1 MNLGD
6 LQSTRSKE
14 RQKDS
19 LQHLRE
25 EFYAEVGAFVEELRT
40 ERERAAA
47 AADDPFDAPE
57 VRRLTDDIGTAEN
70 TVEAIYERRV
80 GKLVKLASLD
90 AAGMPAD
97 EDGLTA
103 EERELFGTLVDAI
116 ESNRA
121 HVLDDVLAG
130 EGDDAAT
137 DDPAG
142 EEASSASGVG
152 ENAEPSDAGPAG
164 ETSPDDATAHD
175 TEPAGTVEHAGT
187 AEPDGGVA
195 ADGATGRATPGEAEG
210 GVTAPNAMGGDT
222 SAAAVDESP
231 SDGSRSDEPT
241 IDESSSEP
249 DRAPAGDSD
258 AGGETTQR
266 TSDTDDTADTDRTTV
281 RITRDVG
288 EIMGVDERTYHLASE
303 DVVTLPEVNATPLLE
318 RDAAEQLD

>member
-6 LQSTRSKE
+6 LQSARSKE

-25 EFYAEVGAFVEELRT
+25 DFYADIGRFVEELRT

-47 AADDPFDAPE
+47 AADDPFAAPE
-57 VRRLTDDIGTAEN
+57 VRRLTDDIETAEN

-97 EDGLTA
+97 KDGLTS
-103 EERELFGTLVDAI
+103 EERDLFDTLVDSI

-121 HVLDDVLAG
+121 HVLEDVLAG
-130 EGDDAAT
+130 EGDATAT
-137 DDPAG
+137 DDAAETSPAP
-142 EEASSASGVG
+142 GVG
-152 ENAEPSDAGPAG
+152 ESPTPTDAGPAA
-164 ETSPDDATAHD
+164 ETVSDDATAHD
-175 TEPAGTVEHAGT
+175 TAEPAGT

-195 ADGATGRATPGEAEG
+195 DAEGTAGRAESGAAEG
-210 GVTAPNAMGGDT
+210 GVTAADAMGGDT
-222 SAAAVDESP
+222 PSAAADESL
-231 SDGSRSDEPT
+231 SDEARG
-241 IDESSSEP
+241 DEPSASERSSEAG
-249 DRAPAGDSD
+249 RASAGADD
-258 AGGETTQR
+258 AGSETAQR
-266 TSDTDDTADTDRTTV
+266 ESDDTDRTTV

>member
-6 LQSTRSKE
+6 LQSARSKE

-25 EFYAEVGAFVEELRT
+25 DFYADVGRFVEELRT

-47 AADDPFDAPE
+47 AADDPFAAPE
-57 VRRLTDDIGTAEN
+57 VRRLTDDIETAEN

-97 EDGLTA
+97 EDGLTS
-103 EERELFGTLVDAI
+103 EERDLFDTLVDSI

-121 HVLDDVLAG
+121 HVLEDVLAG
-130 EGDDAAT
+130 EGDATAT
-137 DDPAG
+137 DDAA
-142 EEASSASGVG
+142 ETSSAPGVG
-152 ENAEPSDAGPAG
+152 ESPTPTDAGPAA
-164 ETSPDDATAHD
+164 ETVSDDATAHD
-175 TEPAGTVEHAGT
+175 TAEPAGT

-195 ADGATGRATPGEAEG
+195 DAEGTAGRAESGAAEG
-210 GVTAPNAMGGDT
+210 GVTAADAMGGDT
-222 SAAAVDESP
+222 PGAAADESL
-231 SDGSRSDEPT
+231 SDEARG
-241 IDESSSEP
+241 DEPSASERSSEAG
-249 DRAPAGDSD
+249 RASAGADD
-258 AGGETTQR
+258 AGSETAQR
-266 TSDTDDTADTDRTTV
+266 ESDDTDRTTV

-318 RDAAEQLD
+318 RDAAEQLE

>member
-6 LQSTRSKE
+6 LQSARSKE

-25 EFYAEVGAFVEELRT
+25 DFYADIGRFVEELRT

-47 AADDPFDAPE
+47 AADDPFAAPE
-57 VRRLTDDIGTAEN
+57 VRRLTDDIETAEN

-97 EDGLTA
+97 QDGLTS
-103 EERELFGTLVDAI
+103 EERDLFDTLVDSI

-121 HVLDDVLAG
+121 HVLEDVLAG
-130 EGDDAAT
+130 EGDATAT
-137 DDPAG
+137 DDAAETSPAPG
-142 EEASSASGVG
+142 SEESAT
-152 ENAEPSDAGPAG
+152 PTDAGPAA
-164 ETSPDDATAHD
+164 ETVSDDATAHD
-175 TEPAGTVEHAGT
+175 TAEPAGT

-195 ADGATGRATPGEAEG
+195 DAEGTAGRAESGAAEG
-210 GVTAPNAMGGDT
+210 GVTAADAMGGDT
-222 SAAAVDESP
+222 PSAAADESL
-231 SDGSRSDEPT
+231 SDEARG
-241 IDESSSEP
+241 DEPSASERSSEAG
-249 DRAPAGDSD
+249 RASAGADD
-258 AGGETTQR
+258 AGSETAQR
-266 TSDTDDTADTDRTTV
+266 ESDDTDRTTV

>member
-6 LQSTRSKE
+6 LQSARSKE

-19 LQHLRE
+19 LQHLPE
-25 EFYAEVGAFVEELRT
+25 DFYADVGEFVEELRT

-57 VRRLTDDIGTAEN
+57 VRRLTDNIKTAEN
-70 TVEAIYERRV
+70 TTEAIYERRT

-97 EDGLTA
+97 EDGLTG
-103 EERELFGTLVDAI
+103 EERDLFRTLVEAI

-130 EGDDAAT
+130 EGDDAAQDPT
-137 DDPAG
+137 DATTEPMDDTDAAEPAG
-142 EEASSASGVG
+142 TP
-152 ENAEPSDAGPAG
+152 EPSDATAATDERNGRA
-164 ETSPDDATAHD
+164 SP
-175 TEPAGTVEHAGT
+175 TEA
-187 AEPDGGVA
+187 DGGVSA
-195 ADGATGRATPGEAEG
+195 AE
-210 GVTAPNAMGGDT
+210 AMGGDT
-222 SAAAVDESP
+222 PDESP
-231 SDGSRSDEPT
+231 NNSLTDEPPT
-241 IDESSSEP
+241 ETG
-249 DRAPAGDSD
+249 RAPAGADD
-258 AGGETTQR
+258 AGGETPE
-266 TSDTDDTADTDRTTV
+266 SDTDRTTV

-288 EIMGVDERTYHLASE
+288 EILGVDERTYHLAAE

>member
-19 LQHLRE
+19 LQLLRE

-47 AADDPFDAPE
+47 AADDPFSAPE
-57 VRRLTDDIGTAEN
+57 VRRLTDDIETAEN
-70 TVEAIYERRV
+70 TAEAIYERRV

-97 EDGLTA
+97 EDGLTS
-103 EERELFGTLVDAI
+103 EERELFETLVESI

-130 EGDDAAT
+130 DGDAAAT
-137 DDPAG
+137 DD
-142 EEASSASGVG
+142 EAETDSPT
-152 ENAEPSDAGPAG
+152 PSDGTTGPAPSDG
-164 ETSPDDATAHD
+164 VRAAGAGSDDSSPAETGAGV
-175 TEPAGTVEHAGT
+175 EPAGT
-187 AEPDGGVA
+187 AEPDGGVEA
-195 ADGATGRATPGEAEG
+195 VDGTTGRTAPGEAEG
-210 GVTAPNAMGGDT
+210 GVTAADAMGSTADT
-222 SAAAVDESP
+222 TADASMNDQSP
-231 SDGSRSDEPT
+231 TDEPPT
-241 IDESSSEP
+241 EP
-249 DRAPAGDSD
+249 DRAPAGADD
-258 AGGETTQR
+258 AGGETAQR
-266 TSDTDDTADTDRTTV
+266 TTDDDTDRTTV

-318 RDAAEQLD
+318 RDAAEQLE

>member
-6 LQSTRSKE
+6 LQSARSKE

-47 AADDPFDAPE
+47 AADDPFSAPE
-57 VRRLTDDIGTAEN
+57 VRRLTDDIETAEN

-97 EDGLTA
+97 EDGLTS
-103 EERELFGTLVDAI
+103 EERDLFETLVDAI

-130 EGDDAAT
+130 DEAASDDEAETDSPTPPDGAT
-137 DDPAG
+137 GPAPTD
-142 EEASSASGVG
+142 GVG
-152 ENAEPSDAGPAG
+152 AAGAGSDDSNPAETGAAV
-164 ETSPDDATAHD
+164 
-175 TEPAGTVEHAGT
+175 EPAGT
-187 AEPDGGVA
+187 AEPDAGVE
-195 ADGATGRATPGEAEG
+195 ADDGTTGRTAPGEAEG
-210 GVTAPNAMGGDT
+210 GVTAADAMGGGTADT
-222 SAAAVDESP
+222 AVDESTNDQSP
-231 SDGSRSDEPT
+231 TDEPPT
-241 IDESSSEP
+241 EP
-249 DRAPAGDSD
+249 GRAPAGANDTGS
-258 AGGETTQR
+258 ETAQR
-266 TSDTDDTADTDRTTV
+266 TTDDDTDRTTV

-318 RDAAEQLD
+318 RDAAEQLE

>member
-6 LQSTRSKE
+6 LQSARSKE

-25 EFYAEVGAFVEELRT
+25 DFYADVGAFVEELRT
-40 ERERAAA
+40 ERERAAT
-47 AADDPFDAPE
+47 AADDPFAAPE
-57 VRRLTDDIGTAEN
+57 VRRLTDDIETAEN

-97 EDGLTA
+97 EDGLTS
-103 EERELFGTLVDAI
+103 EERDLFDTLVDSI

-121 HVLDDVLAG
+121 HVLEDVLAG
-130 EGDDAAT
+130 EGDATAT
-137 DDPAG
+137 DDA
-142 EEASSASGVG
+142 ADTSSAPGVG
-152 ENAEPSDAGPAG
+152 ESPTPTDAGPAA
-164 ETSPDDATAHD
+164 ETVSDDATAHD
-175 TEPAGTVEHAGT
+175 TAEPAGT

-195 ADGATGRATPGEAEG
+195 DAEGTAGRAESGAAEG
-210 GVTAPNAMGGDT
+210 GVTAADAMGGDT
-222 SAAAVDESP
+222 PGAAADESL
-231 SDGSRSDEPT
+231 SDEARG
-241 IDESSSEP
+241 DEPSASERSSEAG
-249 DRAPAGDSD
+249 RASAGADD
-258 AGGETTQR
+258 AGSETAQR
-266 TSDTDDTADTDRTTV
+266 GSDDTDRTTV

-318 RDAAEQLD
+318 RDAAEQLE

>member
-6 LQSTRSKE
+6 LQSARSKE

-25 EFYAEVGAFVEELRT
+25 DFYADIGRFVEELRT

-47 AADDPFDAPE
+47 AADDPFAAPE
-57 VRRLTDDIGTAEN
+57 VRRLTDDIETAEN

-97 EDGLTA
+97 QDGLTS
-103 EERELFGTLVDAI
+103 EERDLFDTLVDSI

-121 HVLDDVLAG
+121 HVLEDVLAG
-130 EGDDAAT
+130 EGDATAT
-137 DDPAG
+137 DDAA
-142 EEASSASGVG
+142 ETSSAPGVG
-152 ENAEPSDAGPAG
+152 ESPTPTDAGPAA
-164 ETSPDDATAHD
+164 ETVSDDATAHD
-175 TEPAGTVEHAGT
+175 TAEPAGT

-195 ADGATGRATPGEAEG
+195 DAEGTAGRAESGAAEG
-210 GVTAPNAMGGDT
+210 GVTAADAMGGDT
-222 SAAAVDESP
+222 PSAAADESL
-231 SDGSRSDEPT
+231 SDEARG
-241 IDESSSEP
+241 DEPSASERSSEAG
-249 DRAPAGDSD
+249 RASAGADD
-258 AGGETTQR
+258 AGSETAQR
-266 TSDTDDTADTDRTTV
+266 ESDDTDRTTV

>member
-6 LQSTRSKE
+6 LQSARSKE

-25 EFYAEVGAFVEELRT
+25 DFYADVGRFVEELRT
-40 ERERAAA
+40 ERERAAV
-47 AADDPFDAPE
+47 AADDPFAAPE
-57 VRRLTDDIGTAEN
+57 VRRLTDDIETAEN

-97 EDGLTA
+97 EDGLTS
-103 EERELFGTLVDAI
+103 EERDLFDTLVDSI

-121 HVLDDVLAG
+121 HVLEDVLAG
-130 EGDDAAT
+130 EGDATAT
-137 DDPAG
+137 DDAA
-142 EEASSASGVG
+142 ETSSAPGVG
-152 ENAEPSDAGPAG
+152 ESPTPTDAGPAA
-164 ETSPDDATAHD
+164 ETVSDDATAHD
-175 TEPAGTVEHAGT
+175 TAEPAGT

-195 ADGATGRATPGEAEG
+195 DAEGTAGRAESGAAEG
-210 GVTAPNAMGGDT
+210 GVTAADAMGGDT
-222 SAAAVDESP
+222 PSAAADESL
-231 SDGSRSDEPT
+231 SDEARG
-241 IDESSSEP
+241 DEPSASERSSEAG
-249 DRAPAGDSD
+249 RASAGADD
-258 AGGETTQR
+258 AGSETAQR
-266 TSDTDDTADTDRTTV
+266 ESDDTDRTTV

-318 RDAAEQLD
+318 RDAAEQLE

>member
-6 LQSTRSKE
+6 LQSARSKE

-25 EFYAEVGAFVEELRT
+25 DFYADVGRFVEELRT

-47 AADDPFDAPE
+47 AADDPFAAPE
-57 VRRLTDDIGTAEN
+57 VRRLTDDIETAEN

-97 EDGLTA
+97 EDGLTS
-103 EERELFGTLVDAI
+103 EERDLFDTLVDSI

-121 HVLDDVLAG
+121 HVLEDVLAG
-130 EGDDAAT
+130 EGDATAT
-137 DDPAG
+137 DDAA
-142 EEASSASGVG
+142 ETSSAPGVG
-152 ENAEPSDAGPAG
+152 ESPTPTDAGPAA
-164 ETSPDDATAHD
+164 ETVSDDATAHN
-175 TEPAGTVEHAGT
+175 TAEPAGT

-195 ADGATGRATPGEAEG
+195 DAEGTAGRAESGAAEG
-210 GVTAPNAMGGDT
+210 GVTAADAMRGDT
-222 SAAAVDESP
+222 PDASP
-231 SDGSRSDEPT
+231 SDGSRSDEPSA
-241 IDESSSEP
+241 DEQSAGEPSASERSSEP
-249 DRAPAGDSD
+249 GRTPARASD
-258 AGGETTQR
+258 AGGETVQGA
-266 TSDTDDTADTDRTTV
+266 TDDDTDRTTV
-281 RITRDVG
+281 RITRDIG

-318 RDAAEQLD
+318 RDAAEQLE

>member
-6 LQSTRSKE
+6 LQSARSKE

-25 EFYAEVGAFVEELRT
+25 DFYADVGRFVEELRT

-47 AADDPFDAPE
+47 AADDPFAAPE
-57 VRRLTDDIGTAEN
+57 VRRLTDDIETAEN

-97 EDGLTA
+97 EDGLTS
-103 EERELFGTLVDAI
+103 EERDLFDTLVDSI

-121 HVLDDVLAG
+121 HVLEDVLAG
-130 EGDDAAT
+130 EGDATAT
-137 DDPAG
+137 DDAA
-142 EEASSASGVG
+142 ETSSAPGVG
-152 ENAEPSDAGPAG
+152 ESPTPTDAGPAA
-164 ETSPDDATAHD
+164 ETVSDDATAHD
-175 TEPAGTVEHAGT
+175 TAEPAGT

-195 ADGATGRATPGEAEG
+195 DAEGTAGRAESGAAEG
-210 GVTAPNAMGGDT
+210 GVTAADAMGGDT
-222 SAAAVDESP
+222 PSAAADESL
-231 SDGSRSDEPT
+231 SDEARG
-241 IDESSSEP
+241 DEPSASERSSEAG
-249 DRAPAGDSD
+249 RASAGADD
-258 AGGETTQR
+258 AGSETAQR
-266 TSDTDDTADTDRTTV
+266 ESDDTDRTTV

-318 RDAAEQLD
+318 RDAAEQLE

>member
-6 LQSTRSKE
+6 LQSARSKE

-25 EFYAEVGAFVEELRT
+25 DFYADVGRFVEELRT
-40 ERERAAA
+40 ERERAAT
-47 AADDPFDAPE
+47 AADDPFAAPE
-57 VRRLTDDIGTAEN
+57 VRRLTDDIETAEN

-97 EDGLTA
+97 EDGLTS
-103 EERELFGTLVDAI
+103 EERDLFDTLVDSI

-121 HVLDDVLAG
+121 HVLEDVLAG
-130 EGDDAAT
+130 EGDATAT
-137 DDPAG
+137 DDAA
-142 EEASSASGVG
+142 ETSSAPGVG
-152 ENAEPSDAGPAG
+152 ESPTPTDAGPAA
-164 ETSPDDATAHD
+164 ETVSDDATAHD
-175 TEPAGTVEHAGT
+175 TAEPAGT

-195 ADGATGRATPGEAEG
+195 ADGAPDRATPDEAAG
-210 GVTAPNAMGGDT
+210 GVTAADAMGGDT
-222 SAAAVDESP
+222 PSAAADESL
-231 SDGSRSDEPT
+231 SDEARG
-241 IDESSSEP
+241 DEPSASERSSEAG
-249 DRAPAGDSD
+249 RASAGADD
-258 AGGETTQR
+258 AGSETAQR
-266 TSDTDDTADTDRTTV
+266 ESDDTDRTTV

-318 RDAAEQLD
+318 RDAAEQLE